1 MELTSLLVVS
11 LLLLST
17 SCLAQVH
24 LENGADFLLVVSLLL
39 LTTSCLAQ
47 VHLENGADLPAG
59 GISAPL
65 LHQLSG

>member
-17 SCLAQVH
+17 RCLAK
-24 LENGADFLLVVSLLL
+24 
-39 LTTSCLAQ
+39 

-59 GISAPL
+59 GLSAPP
-65 LHQLSG
+65 LHQLSGKGTSREFAAGVNHTGGKFG